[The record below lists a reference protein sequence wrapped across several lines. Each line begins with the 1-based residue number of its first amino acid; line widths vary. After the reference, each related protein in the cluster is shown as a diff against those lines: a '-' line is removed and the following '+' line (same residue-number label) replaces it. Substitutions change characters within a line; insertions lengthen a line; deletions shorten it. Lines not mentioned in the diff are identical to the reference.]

1 MYKTDILIIGAGAV
15 GVALA
20 RELSKYKLKVM
31 VCDKNDDVG
40 GDASKSCS
48 GLTSTSATMPVGT
61 LECKLRTISHSMVDQ
76 LCRDLDVPIIHCGS
90 IAPILYPE
98 QFDTVRGLLDR
109 AFQNGVYDYEFMP
122 KEEIL
127 ELEPTLNP
135 EILGGIHSP
144 RDSQINQFLMVV
156 AEAEN
161 AAENGVEF
169 LLDCKVTDIEVSG
182 GKVETVKTTKGDIQ
196 AKWVINAAGLFCDEI
211 AKMVDECDFTVHPR
225 KGEFFVLSHDTPVKV
240 SHIISSVPSPK
251 TRGVLVVPTCDGN
264 MLVGPTADDRE
275 DKEDKKTTRE
285 GMDSIREQALKM
297 VPGLRFEDTITQF
310 VGVRPTRTPEGYD
323 IRISQKARG
332 YVGISGIRSTGLT
345 ASMAIAKYTVHQMH
359 EAGLELERKVGFIRT
374 RKGIVRFA
382 DKSDAQKDALI
393 AQDPLY
399 GKIIC
404 RCEQITE
411 SEILQA
417 IHRPV
422 GAKSLDALKRRVR
435 AGMGR
440 CQSGFCSPL
449 VIEILARELGVS
461 EVEIRKR
468 GGSSY
473 MLDHDGEVNA

>member
-461 EVEIRKR
+461 EDEIRKR

>member
-1 MYKTDILIIGAGAV
+1 MYKTDVLIIGAGAV

-20 RELSKYKLKVM
+20 RELSKYRLRVM

-40 GDASKSCS
+40 GDASKSNS

-61 LECKLRTISHSMVDQ
+61 LECYLCTISHSMIDV
-76 LCRDLDVPIIHCGS
+76 LCRDLDIPIDHCGS

-98 QFDTVRGLLDR
+98 QFETVRGLLDR
-109 AFQNGVYDYEFMP
+109 AYQNGVYDYEYMP
-122 KEEIL
+122 KEELL
-127 ELEPTLNP
+127 EREPNLNP
-135 EILGGIHSP
+135 DILGGIYSP

-169 LLDCKVTDIEVSG
+169 LLDCKVTGIETAG
-182 GKVETVKTTKGDIQ
+182 GKVERVNTTKGDIET
-196 AKWVINAAGLFCDEI
+196 KWVVNAAGLYCDVI

-251 TRGVLVVPTCDGN
+251 TRGVLVIPTVDGN
-264 MLVGPTADDRE
+264 MLIGPTADDVE
-275 DKEDKKTTRE
+275 DKTDKKTTRE
-285 GMDSIREQALKM
+285 GLESIRAQALKM
-297 VPGLRFEDTITQF
+297 VPGLHFEDTITQF
-310 VGVRPTRTPEGYD
+310 VGVRPARVPEGYN
-323 IRISQKARG
+323 IVISEKARG
-332 YVGISGIRSTGLT
+332 YVGISGVRSTGLT
-345 ASMAIAKYTVHQMH
+345 ASLGIAKYVTHQMY
-359 EAGLELERKVGFIRT
+359 EAGLELVRKVGWIRT

-382 DKSDAQKDALI
+382 DKSDEEKDRLI
-393 AQDPLY
+393 AQDPGY

-404 RCEQITE
+404 RCEQVTE

-422 GAKSLDALKRRVR
+422 GARSLDAVKRRVR

-440 CQSGFCSPL
+440 CQGGFCSPL
-449 VIEILARELGVS
+449 VIDILAKELGVS
-461 EVEIRKR
+461 AYEIRKR
-468 GGSSY
+468 GGASY
-473 MLDHDGEVNA
+473 MLDPEWEEQ